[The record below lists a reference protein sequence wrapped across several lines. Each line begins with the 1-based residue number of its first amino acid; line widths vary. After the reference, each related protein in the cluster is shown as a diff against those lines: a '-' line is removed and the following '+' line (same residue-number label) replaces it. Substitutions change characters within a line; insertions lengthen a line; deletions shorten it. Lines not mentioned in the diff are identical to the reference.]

1 MHTLILNGSPRPFGD
16 TAALIAALREGL
28 RGRVTQVDCC
38 RARIS
43 PCLDCRRC
51 AKEPGCAVHDE
62 MDVLYPVIERCDRV
76 VIATPV
82 YFSLPTPQV
91 LSVCSRLQT
100 YFCAKFFRKESSPI
114 LPKRGGILLCGGGS
128 GSAAPAEAAVRRML
142 KALGAG
148 EIGPVAA
155 SLNTDR
161 LPAREDAAALA
172 QAAALAEFLNA
183 GASVGPC

>member
-1 MHTLILNGSPRPFGD
+1 MHTLILNGSPRPSGD
-16 TAALIAALREGL
+16 TAVLIAALRETLCGDI
-28 RGRVTQVDCC
+28 TQIDCY

-43 PCLDCRRC
+43 PCLDCRLC
-51 AKEPGCAVHDE
+51 AKEPGCAIHDD
-62 MDVLYPVIERCDRV
+62 MDALYPVIERCDCV

-82 YFSLPTPQV
+82 YFSLPTPPL

-100 YFCAKFFRKESSPI
+100 FFCARFFRGETTAI

-128 GSAAPAEAAVRRML
+128 GSAAPAEAAIRRML
-142 KALGAG
+142 KAMGIR

-161 LPAREDAAALA
+161 LPAREDRAALT
-172 QAAALAEFLNA
+172 QAAALADFLNRA
-183 GASVGPC
+183 Q